1 MKHYGGLD
9 VSLEDT
15 SVCVVDGSGKI
26 VREAK
31 VASEPE
37 PLIAWL
43 AGFGLELERIG
54 LEAGPLSQWL
64 HAELTKAGL
73 AVELLETRHVRAA
86 FKTMPV
92 KTDRTDARGIAQLM
106 RLGWYRPV
114 WCKSLSAQE
123 TRAVLSARRLMKDKA
138 HDVELSLRGLLRNF
152 GLKVG
157 KVSAKAYEGRVRELA
172 AGHPVLEGLVEA
184 MLGARAALLAEYGV
198 LHRRVLQLAA
208 ASEPAR
214 LLMTMPG
221 VGPVI
226 ALDYVSAIDT
236 PERFSSCRKAG
247 AYFGLS
253 QKKYQSGQ
261 TDITGRISKIGDA
274 RVRSSLY
281 EAAHVML
288 TRQTRPSALK
298 SWGEG
303 LARRIGPRKAKVALA
318 RKMAVVLLR
327 MLRDGAVFD
336 PRKGAPAPVGEM
348 KEAA

>member
-1 MKHYGGLD
+1 MKHYAGLD

-15 SVCVVDGSGKI
+15 SVCVVDAIGKI
-26 VREAK
+26 IREGK

-43 AGFGLELERIG
+43 AGLGLEPERIG

-64 HAELTKAGL
+64 HAELTAAGF

-106 RLGWYRPV
+106 RLGWFRPV
-114 WCKSLSAQE
+114 HCKSLSAQE
-123 TRAVLSARRLMKDKA
+123 TRALLSARRLMKDKA

-157 KVSAKAYEGRVRELA
+157 KVSAKGYESRVRELA
-172 AGHPVLEGLVEA
+172 AGHPVLEELVQA
-184 MLGARAALLAEYGV
+184 MLRARAGLLAEYAV
-198 LHRRVLQLAA
+198 LHRRVLALAA
-208 ASEPAR
+208 SSDRAR

-226 ALDYVSAIDT
+226 AMDYASAIDA

-253 QKKYQSGQ
+253 QRKYQSGK

-298 SWGEG
+298 SWGEE
-303 LARRIGPRKAKVALA
+303 LARKIGPRKAKVALA
-318 RKMAVVLLR
+318 RKMAVVMLR
-327 MLRDGAVFD
+327 MLRDGAAFD
-336 PRKGAPAPVGEM
+336 PDKGAPAAAVQQ

>member
-1 MKHYGGLD
+1 MKHYAGLD

-15 SVCVVDGSGKI
+15 SVCVVDASGRI
-26 VREAK
+26 IREAK

-37 PLIAWL
+37 LLIAW
-43 AGFGLELERIG
+43 FVGLGVDLDRIG

-64 HAELTKAGL
+64 HAAMVEAGL
-73 AVELLETRHVRAA
+73 DVELLETRHVRAA
-86 FKTMPV
+86 FRTMPV

-106 RLGWYRPV
+106 RLGWFRPV
-114 WCKSLSAQE
+114 HCKSLSSQE
-123 TRAVLSARRLMKDKA
+123 TRALLQARRLMKDKA

-157 KVSAKAYEGRVRELA
+157 KVSAKGYEGRVRELA
-172 AGHPVLEGLVEA
+172 AGQPVLEGLVEA
-184 MLGARAALLAEYGV
+184 MLQARSALLAQYGA
-198 LHRRVLQLAA
+198 LHRRVLALAA
-208 ASEPAR
+208 SSDQAR

-226 ALDYVSAIDT
+226 ALDYASAIDA

-253 QKKYQSGQ
+253 QRKYQSGK
-261 TDITGRISKIGDA
+261 TDITGRISKIGDI

-288 TRQTRPSALK
+288 TRRTKPSALK

-303 LARRIGPRKAKVALA
+303 LVRKIGPRKAKVALA
-318 RKMAVVLLR
+318 RKMSVVLLR
-327 MLRDGAVFD
+327 MLRDSAPFD
-336 PRKGAPAPVGEM
+336 PAKGAPAL
-348 KEAA
+348 AA